1 MKRHLIQ
8 KNGNMGKKIV
18 NILTIA
24 LLLIVVT
31 VGKAATVAVTACSN
45 DTTQRIVPLS
55 HSAEPEMVFVEGGIF
70 TMGCSN
76 GSECYPEEL
85 PQRQVTLNGFKMAK
99 YLVTQ
104 KQWVSIMD
112 TNPSYHKGDDLPVE
126 QVSWLDV
133 QVFIAKLNE
142 ITGKNYRLATEAE
155 WEYAARGGK
164 NSKGYKYSGSDNL
177 DEIAWYILNS
187 ENKTHPVG
195 TKKPNELGIYDM
207 TGNLW
212 EWCNDWYG
220 AYTNELPNEIP
231 YMLTD
236 PQGATMGSSR
246 VIRGGRWECPA
257 RFCRVSYRRSANPEI
272 PSNKVGFRIV
282 LP

>member
-1 MKRHLIQ
+1 MTQLKRVSIFVLIFSSGVLVCSQ
-8 KNGNMGKKIV
+8 KETPQ
-18 NILTIA
+18 LHPT
-24 LLLIVVT
+24 
-31 VGKAATVAVTACSN
+31 
-45 DTTQRIVPLS
+45 
-55 HSAEPEMVFVEGGIF
+55 EPQMVFVEGGTF

-85 PQRQVTLNGFKMAK
+85 PQHQVTLSSFNIGK

-104 KQWVSIMD
+104 KQWVAIMD
-112 TNPSYHKGDDLPVE
+112 TNPSFHRGDDLPVE
-126 QVSWLDV
+126 QVSWLEV

-142 ITGKNYRLATEAE
+142 ATGKNYRLATETE

-164 NSKGYKYSGSDNL
+164 NSKGYKYSGSNDI

-187 ENKTHPVG
+187 EDKTHPVG

-220 AYTNELPNEIP
+220 AYPKELQINQIHSPFAKAQI
-231 YMLTD
+231 D
-236 PQGATMGSSR
+236 PQGPDTGSQR
-246 VIRGGRWECPA
+246 VIRGGRWGCPT
-257 RFCRVSYRRSANPEI
+257 RFSRVSYRRSTDPEAFGKGI
-272 PSNKVGFRIV
+272 GFR
-282 LP
+282 LAHP